1 MEFFTSTIGG
11 VHYCLITT
19 DKDRKKLAKALCQK
33 LSTIPA
39 LDDGL
44 CGKVVQLKHSE
55 TNRLLIVVYIDVGS
69 HSSYT
74 SVISTIVHESVH
86 VNQFVNE
93 YINESNPS
101 IEYEAYSVESIFNS
115 LFCKM
120 LKRGDLD
127 GFEK

>member
-19 DKDRKKLAKALCQK
+19 DKDRKKLAKALGQK

-39 LDDGL
+39 LDNSL

-55 TNRLLIVVYIDVGS
+55 TDQLLLVVYINVES

-93 YINESNPS
+93 HINESSPS

-115 LFCKM
+115 LFCEM
-120 LKRGDLD
+120 LKKGDLD
-127 GFEK
+127 GLEK